1 MQSPVVPETRKME
14 GAPRQNFFGGDRGA
28 QRRYYG
34 VKRQI
39 AFKRR
44 FPLTTHTYYPLAR
57 GTEDSLRV
65 YGASFR
71 EANAE
76 QRAMRERMLMTGRG
90 LYKGGRGGY
99 FGRMLGNLVGAG
111 DLGDKLGDAAWNVGK
126 NFIPKSVA
134 QVGQSVFNI
143 TDKFGRGLYKGRG
156 SYTTATNG
164 LIAGS
169 SVVPQFGQDDMKST
183 TITNREFIGDVYAP
197 LLNDSF
203 SAKEYPI
210 NPGMR
215 QLFAWLSQLAI
226 NYEEYELKQ
235 LIVTYKSTVTDF
247 ASNSGQ
253 VGQIIMATH
262 YNPTA
267 DPFGSKEEMM
277 LYEGGMSCK
286 TTEHMQHGIEC
297 DPSKLTGN
305 SYKYVRIG
313 DLPISEDLK
322 EYDLGRFCLAITG
335 VPATYAGQVLGE
347 LWVSYTVTLRKPKVA
362 SGHAYNVLRD
372 LYVSQYNTAPGP
384 LQIAP
389 IPATSWIHATRNSGA
404 ISLLTPGA
412 TLDAATLNGYD
423 SLIDEAPTPLAVA
436 PAQVY
441 AMFILEFADW
451 FEGCVNIR
459 VTHATQQPYVPSG
472 MYIISSDQP
481 AVTTRPSTIAR
492 FKDIPVFKIDALTKH
507 HAHMVQTVDNS
518 VVTGPPEQGGL
529 SQDSRV
535 DVDLHLRILPAQAGI
550 KNRLTFCWNNVA
562 ASAAHLCKIEVSQ
575 YNTFL
580 SNTDNG
586 RGPATLLLTDFNG
599 NPSLWQ

>member
-1 MQSPVVPETRKME
+1 ME
-14 GAPRQNFFGGDRGA
+14 APAKESFFKGDKA
-28 QRRYYG
+28 AAKKYYG

-39 AFKRR
+39 AFKRQ
-44 FPLTTHTYYPLAR
+44 FPLSQFSYYPLPRGGEMSLATYGPTWKQANETQRDAR
-57 GTEDSLRV
+57 KKH
-65 YGASFR
+65 
-71 EANAE
+71 
-76 QRAMRERMLMTGRG
+76 LMSGRG
-90 LYKGGRGGY
+90 LYRGRGGY
-99 FGRMLGNLVGAG
+99 FGRMLGGLIGQP
-111 DLGDKLGDAAWNVGK
+111 DLGDQLGDAAWNVGSK
-126 NFIPKSVA
+126 FLPGLA
-134 QVGQSVFNI
+134 QNVGNAVFGV
-143 TDKFGRGLYKGRG
+143 TDKIGKGLYRGRGAYAPV
-156 SYTTATNG
+156 SNG

-169 SVVPQFGQDDMKST
+169 SVVPQFGQDDMKTT
-183 TITNREFIGDVYAP
+183 TITNREFVGDVYAP
-197 LLNDSF
+197 LLNDTF
-203 SAKEYPI
+203 SAKEYPL

-247 ASNSGQ
+247 ASTSGQ

-297 DPSKLTGN
+297 DPSKIAGN
-305 SYKYVRIG
+305 AYKYVRIG

-362 SGHAYNVLRD
+362 SNHAYNALRD
-372 LYVSQYNTAPGP
+372 VYVSQYNSNPA
-384 LQIAP
+384 LQNSP
-389 IPATSWIHATRNSGA
+389 IPATSWIRATRNAGA
-404 ISLLTPGA
+404 VTLSTPSA
-412 TLDAATLNGYD
+412 VQDAITLNGLD
-423 SLIDEAPTPLAVA
+423 SLISDVPSPLAIA
-436 PAQVY
+436 ASQVY
-441 AMFILEFADW
+441 VRLIIDFADW

-459 VTHATQQPYVPSG
+459 ITHATQQPNVPSG
-472 MYIISSDQP
+472 MYIVSSDQP
-481 AVTTRPSTIAR
+481 AVSTRPATIFR
-492 FKDIPVFKIDALTKH
+492 FKDIPVFRIDTLAKAH
-507 HAHMVQTVDNS
+507 GHMVQTVDNS
-518 VVTGPPEQGGL
+518 VVTGPPEQGTL

-535 DVDLHLRILPAQAGI
+535 DVDLHLRIMPATAGV
-550 KNRLTFCWNNVA
+550 KNRLFVCWADVA
-562 ASAAHLCKIEVSQ
+562 TASAHYAKVEISQ

-599 NPSLWQ
+599 NPTLWQ